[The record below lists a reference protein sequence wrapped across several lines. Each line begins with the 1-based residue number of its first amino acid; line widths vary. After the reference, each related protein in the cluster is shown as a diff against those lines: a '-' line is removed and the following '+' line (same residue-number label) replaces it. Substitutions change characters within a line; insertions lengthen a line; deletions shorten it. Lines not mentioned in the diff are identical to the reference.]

1 MPFDTTSETIA
12 EMLKHEELLRP
23 NQRRYRPGEIA
34 EMKLDP
40 YWQQV
45 LLMFE
50 AKRQLVHCPADLV
63 DEELLSALDPGL
75 HWLMAHRWP
84 RRIAPLE
91 SLR

>member
-12 EMLKHEELLRP
+12 EMLKHEELLRT